1 MESLYFHL
9 GHCFQGQGHFVF
21 LVMSLEEKEIL
32 WTRRTFAVKNLE
44 FTVASFFFPLLLIRW
59 IFDFFIALHS
69 KQICLP
75 NCVQLVVFPFR
86 QIASTGRYDSS
97 WLKDKLNGTSPIPT
111 KLLSYVWSH
120 WDHPIEVIVI
130 VTCRTKP
137 NCLLCYFHQYLSVY
151 VHLSDIG
158 IFIVYICPQASAFPL
173 VQLFPHASLRFPL
186 HNNFCLWNITSL
198 MYLSE

>member
-21 LVMSLEEKEIL
+21 LVMSLEAKEIL
-32 WTRRTFAVKNLE
+32 WTRRTFAVKIWNSL
-44 FTVASFFFPLLLIRW
+44 FASFFS
-59 IFDFFIALHS
+59 IAVD
-69 KQICLP
+69 KRNFWFCYC
-75 NCVQLVVFPFR
+75 CVQLVVFPFR

-137 NCLLCYFHQYLSVY
+137 HGLVCYFHQYLSVY

-173 VQLFPHASLRFPL
+173 VQLFPHATLHFPL
-186 HNNFCLWNITSL
+186 HNNFCLWNITS
-198 MYLSE
+198 

>member
-1 MESLYFHL
+1 MFSWSCPLKPRRFCEREGHLPSKIWNSLL
-9 GHCFQGQGHFVF
+9 
-21 LVMSLEEKEIL
+21 LV
-32 WTRRTFAVKNLE
+32 
-44 FTVASFFFPLLLIRW
+44 FFPLLLIRG
-59 IFDFFIALHS
+59 IFDFVIALHS

-75 NCVQLVVFPFR
+75 NCVQLVLFPFR
-86 QIASTGRYDSS
+86 QIASTGRYDSC
-97 WLKDKLNGTSPIPT
+97 WLKDKLNGSSPIPT

-137 NCLLCYFHQYLSVY
+137 NGLLCYFHQYLSVY

-186 HNNFCLWNITSL
+186 HNNFYLWNITSL

>member
-21 LVMSLEEKEIL
+21 LVMSLEAKEIL
-32 WTRRTFAVKNLE
+32 WTRRAFAVKNLE
-44 FTVASFFFPLLLIRW
+44 FTVASVFPLLLIRG
-59 IFDFFIALHS
+59 IFDFVIALHS

-75 NCVQLVVFPFR
+75 NCVQLVLFPFR
-86 QIASTGRYDSS
+86 QIASTGRYDSC
-97 WLKDKLNGTSPIPT
+97 WLKDKLNGSSPIPT

-137 NCLLCYFHQYLSVY
+137 NGLLCYFHQYLSVY

-158 IFIVYICPQASAFPL
+158 IFIVYICPQVSSFPL
-173 VQLFPHASLRFPL
+173 VELFPHATLRFPL

>member
-1 MESLYFHL
+1 MPSKIWNSLL
-9 GHCFQGQGHFVF
+9 
-21 LVMSLEEKEIL
+21 LV
-32 WTRRTFAVKNLE
+32 
-44 FTVASFFFPLLLIRW
+44 FFPLLLIRG
-59 IFDFFIALHS
+59 IFDFVIALHS

-75 NCVQLVVFPFR
+75 NCVQLVLFPFR
-86 QIASTGRYDSS
+86 QIASTGRYDSC

-137 NCLLCYFHQYLSVY
+137 NGLLCYFHQYLSVY

-158 IFIVYICPQASAFPL
+158 IFIVYICPQVSSFPL
-173 VQLFPHASLRFPL
+173 VELFPNATLRFPL

>member
-1 MESLYFHL
+1 M
-9 GHCFQGQGHFVF
+9 
-21 LVMSLEEKEIL
+21 
-32 WTRRTFAVKNLE
+32 
-44 FTVASFFFPLLLIRW
+44 LLP
-59 IFDFFIALHS
+59 
-69 KQICLP
+69 CTP

-97 WLKDKLNGTSPIPT
+97 WLKDKLYGTSPIPT

-137 NCLLCYFHQYLSVY
+137 NGLLCYFHLYLSVY

-158 IFIVYICPQASAFPL
+158 IFIVYISPQASAFPL
-173 VQLFPHASLRFPL
+173 VQLFPHGTLRFPL

-198 MYLSE
+198 MYLSEQAVSYSIYPYYYLQGVRYQTKVICEHVVNLHLIVSQNGL

>member
-1 MESLYFHL
+1 M
-9 GHCFQGQGHFVF
+9 
-21 LVMSLEEKEIL
+21 
-32 WTRRTFAVKNLE
+32 
-44 FTVASFFFPLLLIRW
+44 
-59 IFDFFIALHS
+59 
-69 KQICLP
+69 CLP

-137 NCLLCYFHQYLSVY
+137 NGLLCYFHQYLSVY

>member
-1 MESLYFHL
+1 MMESLYFTQATVSKVKVTLFSWPCPLKPRRFCEREGHL
-9 GHCFQGQGHFVF
+9 PSKIWNSLL
-21 LVMSLEEKEIL
+21 LV
-32 WTRRTFAVKNLE
+32 
-44 FTVASFFFPLLLIRW
+44 FFPLLLIRG
-59 IFDFFIALHS
+59 IFDFVIALHS

-75 NCVQLVVFPFR
+75 NCVQLVLFPFR
-86 QIASTGRYDSS
+86 QIASTGRYDSC
-97 WLKDKLNGTSPIPT
+97 WLKDKLNGSSPIPT

-137 NCLLCYFHQYLSVY
+137 NGLLCYFHQYLSVY

-158 IFIVYICPQASAFPL
+158 IFIVYICPQVSAFLL
-173 VQLFPHASLRFPL
+173 VELFPHATLRFPS